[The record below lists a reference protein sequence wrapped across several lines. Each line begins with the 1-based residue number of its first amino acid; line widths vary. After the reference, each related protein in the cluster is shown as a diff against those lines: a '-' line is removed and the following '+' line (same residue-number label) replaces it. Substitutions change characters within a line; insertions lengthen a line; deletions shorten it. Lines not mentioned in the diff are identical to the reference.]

1 MTKMRMGLFLTLVV
15 FVSLTFIVLPSVAK
29 EKKTSEGKV
38 ALVNGSIITQ
48 SDFDREMT
56 GFQQSLINRGESVN
70 EEQLQELKKD
80 ILQNLINRELLYQES
95 QKSGIKVEETAVNE
109 QLNAVKKQ
117 LPSDDEFNNALLK
130 MNLTET
136 GLKSQI
142 KKSLALNQFIDKQF
156 ADKITVSEK
165 EAKSFYDSNP
175 DAFKQP
181 GQIKVRHILITVDPQ
196 ADEAQKA
203 AARKKI
209 EEIQKKVEKGDDFA
223 ALAKESSQCPSS
235 ASGGDL
241 GFFGRGQMAKPFEDA
256 AFALKP
262 GEVSDIVETRF
273 GYHIIKSTE
282 KKPGATLAFE
292 DVKEKLMQFL
302 KQKKLQEQL
311 NEYTKGLEKEA
322 KVERFI

>member
-1 MTKMRMGLFLTLVV
+1 MGLFLTLVV
-15 FVSLTFIVLPSVAK
+15 FVSLAFIVLPSAAEE
-29 EKKTSEGKV
+29 EKASEGKV
-38 ALVNGSIITQ
+38 ALVNGSVITQ
-48 SDFDREMT
+48 GDFDREMS
-56 GFQQSLINRGESVN
+56 GLQQRLARRGESVN
-70 EEQLQELKKD
+70 DEQLSELKKD
-80 ILQNLINRELLYQES
+80 VLQNLINLELLYQES
-95 QKSGIKVEETAVNE
+95 QKSGIKIEETAVNE
-109 QLNAVKKQ
+109 QLDAVKKQ
-117 LPSDDEFNNALLK
+117 FPNDDEFNNALLK
-130 MNLTET
+130 MDLTET

-142 KKSLALNQFIDKQF
+142 KKGLAIDQFIDKRF

-181 GQIKVRHILITVDPQ
+181 GQVKASHILIKVAPD
-196 ADEAQKA
+196 ADDAQKA

-209 EEIQKKVEKGDDFA
+209 EEIQKKVERGDDFA

-256 AFALKP
+256 AFALEP
-262 GEVSDIVETRF
+262 GEISDIVETRF
-273 GYHIIKSTE
+273 GYHIIKTTE
-282 KKPGATLAFE
+282 KKSGTTMAYE

-302 KQKKLQEQL
+302 KQKKLQEKL
-311 NEYTKGLEKEA
+311 GEYAKELEKKA

>member
-181 GQIKVRHILITVDPQ
+181 GQIKVRHILITVDP
-196 ADEAQKA
+196 
-203 AARKKI
+203 

-282 KKPGATLAFE
+282 KKPGAALAFE

>member
-1 MTKMRMGLFLTLVV
+1 MTKLRMGLFLTMVV
-15 FVSLTFIVLPSVAK
+15 FVSLIFIVLPSVAQ
-29 EKKTSEGKV
+29 EKKTSDGKV
-38 ALVNGSIITQ
+38 ALVNGSVITQ
-48 SDFDREMT
+48 SDFDREMA
-56 GFQQSLINRGESVN
+56 GLRQRLNNRGESVSD
-70 EEQLQELKKD
+70 EQLQELKKD
-80 ILQNLINRELLYQES
+80 VLQNLINLELIYQES
-95 QKSGIKVEETAVNE
+95 QKSGIKVEEGAVNE

-117 LPSDDEFNNALLK
+117 FQNDDEFKNALLK
-130 MNLTET
+130 MDLTET

-142 KKSLALNQFIDKQF
+142 KKGLSIDQFISKQF

-181 GQIKVRHILITVDPQ
+181 GQVKASHILIKVDPK
-196 ADEAQKA
+196 ADAAEKA

-209 EEIQKKVEKGDDFA
+209 EEIQKKVKKGDDFA

-241 GFFGRGQMAKPFEDA
+241 GFFGRGQMAKPFEDG

-262 GEVSDIVETRF
+262 GEISDIVETQF

-282 KKPGATLAFE
+282 KKPGTTMAFE

-302 KQKKLQEQL
+302 KQRKLQEQL
-311 NEYTKGLEKEA
+311 GEYTKGLEQKA

>member
-1 MTKMRMGLFLTLVV
+1 MTKLRMGLFLTLVV

-38 ALVNGSIITQ
+38 ALVNGSVITQ
-48 SDFDREMT
+48 NDFDREMA
-56 GFQQSLINRGESVN
+56 GFQQRLISRGESVN
-70 EEQLQELKKD
+70 DEQLQELKKEV
-80 ILQNLINRELLYQES
+80 LQNLINLELLYQES
-95 QKSGIKVEETAVNE
+95 QKSGIKVEETAVDE

-117 LPSDDEFNNALLK
+117 FPSDDEFNNALLK
-130 MNLTET
+130 MDLTET

-142 KKSLALNQFIDKQF
+142 KKGLAIDQFIDKQF

-181 GQIKVRHILITVDPQ
+181 GQVKASHILITVDPK

-203 AARKKI
+203 DALKKC

-241 GFFGRGQMAKPFEDA
+241 GFFGPGQMAKPFEDA

-282 KKPGATLAFE
+282 KKPGTTLAFE

-311 NEYTKGLEKEA
+311 GEYTKGLEKKA
-322 KVERFI
+322 KVERYI